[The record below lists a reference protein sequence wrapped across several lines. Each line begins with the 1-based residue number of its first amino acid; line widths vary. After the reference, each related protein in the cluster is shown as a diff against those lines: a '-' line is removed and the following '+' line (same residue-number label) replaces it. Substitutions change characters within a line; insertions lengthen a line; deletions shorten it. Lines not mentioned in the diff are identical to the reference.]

1 MPTHVFNR
9 AACSRPG
16 SVTASSAA
24 PHCSMTTAW
33 SDLRT
38 SNRAFASVASSSSR
52 MPTPRPWSGW
62 GVRLVRRRRRPR
74 RSSGRTARNG
84 SPSRRWC
91 AGCRPGR
98 PCGGFPRPGACQAAG
113 RSARRSPQPSPSGD
127 RRRAGGCGRCRARD
141 SRGGCGGSRSCR
153 CPDPA
158 WVPAAGLER
167 SLDGGPGLAFVGV
180 DPGEWVHLRRANGE
194 TVEGRTA
201 RPSSRSRPAG
211 VCVSPDAALSCRLS
225 VVRVAI

>member
-24 PHCSMTTAW
+24 PHCSMTTAG
-33 SDLRT
+33 SDSRT

-62 GVRLVRRRRRPR
+62 VVRLVRRRRRPR

-113 RSARRSPQPSPSGD
+113 RSARRPPQPSPSGD

-141 SRGGCGGSRSCR
+141 SRGGCGGPGHAGAPIRRGCRLPASSARSMVDR
-153 CPDPA
+153 A
-158 WVPAAGLER
+158 LR
-167 SLDGGPGLAFVGV
+167 SLGSIPASGF
-180 DPGEWVHLRRANGE
+180 
-194 TVEGRTA
+194 TFTGRTA
-201 RPSSRSRPAG
+201 RPSRG
-211 VCVSPDAALSCRLS
+211 VRRDRRADRGRQAYAYPPMPH
-225 VVRVAI
+225 